1 MAGRGTGENMIRVLV
16 VDDHPVIRQG
26 LRQILADSADIEV
39 GGEASDGREALKL
52 IRSEPWDVVLL
63 DISMPGMNGLDL
75 VKQLR
80 VEKAALQI
88 LVLSIHPEDQYAIRM
103 LRAGAAG
110 YVTKGSPPDQL
121 VAAIRKVAQGG
132 NYISP
137 EVSAKVLT
145 TLIKTDNRPP
155 HEILSDREFEVMR
168 KLAAGT
174 TVSAIS
180 KELILSVKTVST
192 YRTRILQKMRLK
204 SNAELTRYALDNGL
218 LH

>member
-1 MAGRGTGENMIRVLV
+1 MIRVLV

-26 LRQILADSADIEV
+26 LRQILADSAEIEV
-39 GGEASDGREALKL
+39 GGEAADGREALEL
-52 IRSEPWDVVLL
+52 IRSEHWDVVLL

-80 VEKAALQI
+80 SEKATVQV

-121 VAAIRKVAQGG
+121 VAAIRTVAQGE

-155 HEILSDREFEVMR
+155 HEMLSDREFEVMR

-174 TVSAIS
+174 TVSTIS
-180 KELILSVKTVST
+180 KELILSVKTIST

-204 SNAELTRYALDNGL
+204 SNAELTRYALDNDL